1 MTTLRDLFSDRR
13 EQLLLPL
20 ERALR
25 EYIEGV
31 FGSRPRIDRISV
43 RAKGVESFVAKA
55 AKEENGR

>member
-1 MTTLRDLFSDRR
+1 MTTLRDLFSDR
-13 EQLLLPL
+13 
-20 ERALR
+20 RALR